1 MPLTVNTN
9 VASLSAQRSMLN
21 TNNALQTSFERLA
34 SGKRINSASDDA
46 AGLAVSQSLTSTI
59 NGVNQAM
66 RNANDGISAAQ
77 IAEGALSEVS
87 DILQRMRELAVQA
100 NTDFLSTT
108 EKGYLQKEQESLES
122 ALNDVTTAAKFSGV
136 SLFANSTFTFQTG
149 SSGSETSSFSSKAIS
164 ASSIVYDTGSD
175 NADGD
180 DVTATINLS
189 AIDLAPTSASAYV
202 APTGTDTTPKNGA
215 DDDFDQGAGA
225 AAAISTIDLA
235 IEVINGLRADFG
247 AAISEFESTV
257 RNLANVAENTSA
269 ARSRIMDTDYASE
282 TANLTKNQILKQAS
296 TSILAQA
303 NQQPQAVMALLQ

>member
-46 AGLAVSQSLTSTI
+46 AGLAVSQSLTSAI

-100 NTDFLSTT
+100 NTSFLSGT
-108 EKGYLQKEQESLES
+108 EKGYLQAEQVSLES
-122 ALNDVTTAAKFSGV
+122 ALTDVATAAKFSGT
-136 SLFANSTFTFQTG
+136 SLFAASTFTFQTG
-149 SSGSETSSFSSKAIS
+149 SSATETSSFTSKVVSATSITHSTGTVINLSNIDLTGDNTTTAGVAPVDANGDGDTADVGTDTVYVQGSGPEGAIEDLDLAIS
-164 ASSIVYDTGSD
+164 AISD
-175 NADGD
+175 
-180 DVTATINLS
+180 
-189 AIDLAPTSASAYV
+189 
-202 APTGTDTTPKNGA
+202 
-215 DDDFDQGAGA
+215 
-225 AAAISTIDLA
+225 
-235 IEVINGLRADFG
+235 LRADFG
-247 AAISEFESTV
+247 AAIAEFESQV
-257 RNLANVAENTSA
+257 RNLANIGENTAA
-269 ARSRIMDTDYASE
+269 ARSRIMDTDYAAE
-282 TANLTKNQILKQAS
+282 TANLTKNQILQQAS

>member
-9 VASLSAQRSMLN
+9 VASLSAQRSMLS

-46 AGLAVSQSLTSTI
+46 AGLAVSQSLTSAI

-100 NTDFLSTT
+100 NTSFLSGT
-108 EKGYLQKEQESLES
+108 EKGYLQAEQVSLES
-122 ALNDVTTAAKFSGV
+122 ALTDVATAAKFSGV
-136 SLFANSTFTFQTG
+136 SLFAASTFTFQTG
-149 SSGSETSSFSSKAIS
+149 SSATETSSFASKVVSATSITHSTGTVINLSNIDLTGDNTTTAGVAPVDADGSGTVNNGDTVYVQGTGPEGAIEDLDLAIS
-164 ASSIVYDTGSD
+164 AISD
-175 NADGD
+175 
-180 DVTATINLS
+180 
-189 AIDLAPTSASAYV
+189 
-202 APTGTDTTPKNGA
+202 
-215 DDDFDQGAGA
+215 
-225 AAAISTIDLA
+225 
-235 IEVINGLRADFG
+235 LRADFG
-247 AAISEFESTV
+247 AAIAEFESQV
-257 RNLANVAENTSA
+257 RNLANIGENTAA
-269 ARSRIMDTDYASE
+269 ARSRIMDTDYAAE
-282 TANLTKNQILKQAS
+282 TANLTKNQILQQAS

>member
-46 AGLAVSQSLTSTI
+46 AGLAVSQSLTSAI

-100 NTDFLSTT
+100 NTSFLSAT
-108 EKGYLQKEQESLES
+108 EKGYLQAEHDSLAD
-122 ALNDVTTAAKFSGV
+122 ALDSVVGAAKFSGTA
-136 SLFANSTFTFQTG
+136 LLNAATTFTFQTG
-149 SSGSETSSFSSKAIS
+149 SAASNTSSF
-164 ASSIVYDTGSD
+164 
-175 NADGD
+175 
-180 DVTATINLS
+180 
-189 AIDLAPTSASAYV
+189 TSADIDSETLSVAKTGGTNVVALASANTQ
-202 APTGTDTTPKNGA
+202 AFTDI
-215 DDDFDQGAGA
+215 D
-225 AAAISTIDLA
+225 AAIVT
-235 IEVINGLRADFG
+235 VNGLRADFG

-282 TANLTKNQILKQAS
+282 TANLTKNQILQQAS

>member
-46 AGLAVSQSLTSTI
+46 AGLAVSQSLTSAI

-100 NTDFLSTT
+100 NTSFLSGT
-108 EKGYLQKEQESLES
+108 EKGYLQAEQVSLES
-122 ALNDVTTAAKFSGV
+122 ALTDVATAAKFSGT
-136 SLFANSTFTFQTG
+136 SLFAASTFTFQTG
-149 SSGSETSSFSSKAIS
+149 SSATETSSFTSKVVSATSITHSTGTVINLSNIDLTGDNTTTAGVAPVDADGSGTVNNGDTVYVQGTGPEGAIEDLDLAIS
-164 ASSIVYDTGSD
+164 AISD
-175 NADGD
+175 
-180 DVTATINLS
+180 
-189 AIDLAPTSASAYV
+189 
-202 APTGTDTTPKNGA
+202 
-215 DDDFDQGAGA
+215 
-225 AAAISTIDLA
+225 
-235 IEVINGLRADFG
+235 LRADFG
-247 AAISEFESTV
+247 AAIAEFESQV
-257 RNLANVAENTSA
+257 RNLANIGENTAA
-269 ARSRIMDTDYASE
+269 ARSRIMDTDYAAE
-282 TANLTKNQILKQAS
+282 TANLTKNQILQQAS

>member
-1 MPLTVNTN
+1 MALTVNTN

-46 AGLAVSQSLTSTI
+46 AGLAVSQSLTSAI

-100 NTDFLSTT
+100 NTSFLTAT
-108 EKGYLQKEQESLES
+108 EKGYLQAEQESLES
-122 ALNDVTTAAKFSGV
+122 ALTDVATAAKFSGT
-136 SLFANSTFTFQTG
+136 SLFAASTFTFQTG
-149 SSGSETSSFSSKAIS
+149 STATETSSFTSKAV
-164 ASSIVYDTGSD
+164 A
-175 NADGD
+175 ADGITD
-180 DVTATINLS
+180 KDGNSVDLT
-189 AIDLAPTSASAYV
+189 AIDLTAA
-202 APTGTDTTPKNGA
+202 N
-215 DDDFDQGAGA
+215 A
-225 AAAISTIDLA
+225 AATANNASLAGGAQAA
-235 IEVINGLRADFG
+235 IEGLDDVIAGVNDLRADFG
-247 AAISEFESTV
+247 AAISEFESQV
-257 RNLANVAENTSA
+257 RNLANIAENTSA
-269 ARSRIMDTDYASE
+269 ARSRIMDTDYAAE
-282 TANLTKNQILKQAS
+282 TAMLTKNQILQQAS

>member
-1 MPLTVNTN
+1 
-9 VASLSAQRSMLN
+9 MLN

-46 AGLAVSQSLTSTI
+46 AGLAVSQSLTSAI

-100 NTDFLSTT
+100 NTSFLSGT
-108 EKGYLQKEQESLES
+108 EKGYLQAEHDSLAD
-122 ALNDVTTAAKFSGV
+122 ALDSVVGAAKFSGTA
-136 SLFANSTFTFQTG
+136 LLNAATTFTFQTG
-149 SSGSETSSFSSKAIS
+149 SAASNTSSF
-164 ASSIVYDTGSD
+164 
-175 NADGD
+175 
-180 DVTATINLS
+180 
-189 AIDLAPTSASAYV
+189 TSADIDSETLSVAKTGGTNVVALASANTQ
-202 APTGTDTTPKNGA
+202 AFTDI
-215 DDDFDQGAGA
+215 D
-225 AAAISTIDLA
+225 AAIVT
-235 IEVINGLRADFG
+235 VNGLRADFG

-282 TANLTKNQILKQAS
+282 TANLTKNQILQQAS

>member
-9 VASLSAQRSMLN
+9 VASLSAQRSMLS

-46 AGLAVSQSLTSTI
+46 AGLAVSQSLTSAI

-100 NTDFLSTT
+100 NTSFLSGT
-108 EKGYLQKEQESLES
+108 EKGYLQAEQVSLES
-122 ALNDVTTAAKFSGV
+122 ALTDVATAAKFSGV
-136 SLFANSTFTFQTG
+136 SLFAASTFTFQTG
-149 SSGSETSSFSSKAIS
+149 SSATETSSFTSKVVSATSITHSTGTVINLSNIDLTGDNTTTAGVAPVDADGSGTVNNGDTVYVQGTGPEGAIEDLDLAIS
-164 ASSIVYDTGSD
+164 AISD
-175 NADGD
+175 
-180 DVTATINLS
+180 
-189 AIDLAPTSASAYV
+189 
-202 APTGTDTTPKNGA
+202 
-215 DDDFDQGAGA
+215 
-225 AAAISTIDLA
+225 
-235 IEVINGLRADFG
+235 LRADFG
-247 AAISEFESTV
+247 AAIAEFESQV
-257 RNLANVAENTSA
+257 RNLANIGENTAA
-269 ARSRIMDTDYASE
+269 ARSRIMDTDYAAE
-282 TANLTKNQILKQAS
+282 TANLTKNQILQQAS

>member
-46 AGLAVSQSLTSTI
+46 AGLAVSQSLTSAI

-100 NTDFLSTT
+100 NTSFLSAT
-108 EKGYLQKEQESLES
+108 EKEYLQAEHDSLAD
-122 ALNDVTTAAKFSGV
+122 ALDSVVGAAKFSGTA
-136 SLFANSTFTFQTG
+136 LLNAATTFTFQTG
-149 SSGSETSSFSSKAIS
+149 SAASNTSSF
-164 ASSIVYDTGSD
+164 
-175 NADGD
+175 
-180 DVTATINLS
+180 
-189 AIDLAPTSASAYV
+189 TSADIDSETLSVAKTGGTNVVALASANTQ
-202 APTGTDTTPKNGA
+202 AFTDI
-215 DDDFDQGAGA
+215 D
-225 AAAISTIDLA
+225 AAIVT
-235 IEVINGLRADFG
+235 VNGLRADFG

-282 TANLTKNQILKQAS
+282 TANLTKNQILQQAS

>member
-46 AGLAVSQSLTSTI
+46 AGLAVSQSLTSAI

-100 NTDFLSTT
+100 NTSFLSGT
-108 EKGYLQKEQESLES
+108 EKGYLQAEQVSLES
-122 ALNDVTTAAKFSGV
+122 ALTDVATAAKFSGT
-136 SLFANSTFTFQTG
+136 SLFAASTFTFQTG
-149 SSGSETSSFSSKAIS
+149 SSATETSSFTSKVVSATSITHSTGTVINLSNIDLTGDNTTTAGVAPVDADGSGTVNAGDTVYVQGTGPEGAIEDLDLAIS
-164 ASSIVYDTGSD
+164 AISD
-175 NADGD
+175 
-180 DVTATINLS
+180 
-189 AIDLAPTSASAYV
+189 
-202 APTGTDTTPKNGA
+202 
-215 DDDFDQGAGA
+215 
-225 AAAISTIDLA
+225 
-235 IEVINGLRADFG
+235 LRADFG
-247 AAISEFESTV
+247 AAIAEFESQV
-257 RNLANVAENTSA
+257 RNLANIGENTAA
-269 ARSRIMDTDYASE
+269 ARSRIMDTDYAAE
-282 TANLTKNQILKQAS
+282 TANLTKNQILQQAS

>member
-9 VASLSAQRSMLN
+9 VASLSAQRSMLS

-46 AGLAVSQSLTSTI
+46 AGLAVSQSLTSAI

-100 NTDFLSTT
+100 NTSFLSGT
-108 EKGYLQKEQESLES
+108 EKGYLQAEQVSLES
-122 ALNDVTTAAKFSGV
+122 ALTDVATAAKFSGT
-136 SLFANSTFTFQTG
+136 SLFAASTFTFQTG
-149 SSGSETSSFSSKAIS
+149 SSATETSSFASKVVSATSITHSTGTVINLSNIDLTGDNTTTAGVAPVDANGTVSADVGTDTVYVQGSGPEGAIEDLDLAIS
-164 ASSIVYDTGSD
+164 AISD
-175 NADGD
+175 
-180 DVTATINLS
+180 
-189 AIDLAPTSASAYV
+189 
-202 APTGTDTTPKNGA
+202 
-215 DDDFDQGAGA
+215 
-225 AAAISTIDLA
+225 
-235 IEVINGLRADFG
+235 LRADFG
-247 AAISEFESTV
+247 AAIAEFESQV
-257 RNLANVAENTSA
+257 RNLANIGENTAA
-269 ARSRIMDTDYASE
+269 ARSRIMDTDYAAE
-282 TANLTKNQILKQAS
+282 TANLTKNQILQQAS

>member
-9 VASLSAQRSMLN
+9 VASLSAQRSMFS

-46 AGLAVSQSLTSTI
+46 AGLAVSQSLTSAI

-100 NTDFLSTT
+100 NTSFLSAT
-108 EKGYLQKEQESLES
+108 EKGYLQAEQVSLES
-122 ALNDVTTAAKFSGV
+122 ALTDVATAAKFSGT
-136 SLFANSTFTFQTG
+136 SLFAASTFTFQTG
-149 SSGSETSSFSSKAIS
+149 SSASETSSFTSKAVA
-164 ASSIVYDTGSD
+164 ASGITD
-175 NADGD
+175 NAGNSVDL
-180 DVTATINLS
+180 T
-189 AIDLAPTSASAYV
+189 AIDLTA
-202 APTGTDTTPKNGA
+202 NN
-215 DDDFDQGAGA
+215 A
-225 AAAISTIDLA
+225 AATANNASLAGGAQAA
-235 IEVINGLRADFG
+235 IEGLDDVIAGVSDLRADFG
-247 AAISEFESTV
+247 AAIAEFESQV
-257 RNLANVAENTSA
+257 RNLANIGENTAA
-269 ARSRIMDTDYASE
+269 ARSRIMDTDYAAE
-282 TANLTKNQILKQAS
+282 TANLTKNQILQQAS